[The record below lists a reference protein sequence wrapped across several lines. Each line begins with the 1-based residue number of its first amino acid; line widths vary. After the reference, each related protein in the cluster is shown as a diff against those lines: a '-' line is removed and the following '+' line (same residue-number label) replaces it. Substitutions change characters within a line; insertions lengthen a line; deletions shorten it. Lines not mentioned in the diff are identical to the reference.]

1 MNKEKRP
8 YIIGYTPDM
17 DIFFITKRNTIYLV
31 FGEKR

>member
-8 YIIGYTPDM
+8 YIIGYACMIGANSDYEK
-17 DIFFITKRNTIYLV
+17 ILNLV